1 MDSSMLYRPAGKWQ
15 VWAAFCGA
23 VLVHIGAVVLADRSS
38 AAAAADATEVPPDV
52 IIVPIIDDPQP
63 VDPIDPPRDLAPPP
77 PPAIDSLFIE
87 EQPLPPPVRQ
97 RLDRRSHVP
106 VQAAAAAPRMTMTS
120 AKVLAI
126 NAPRPEYPYEA
137 RRVRAIGSGVAVLT
151 VDPATGHVTDVRMAR
166 SIGNVVLDNAAI
178 SGFRRWRFKP
188 GTVSIV
194 HTPITYTL
202 TGASF

>member
-1 MDSSMLYRPAGKWQ
+1 MDSSMFYRPGGKWQ
-15 VWAAFCGA
+15 VCAAFCGA
-23 VLVHIGAVVLADRSS
+23 VLVHVAAVGMADRS
-38 AAAAADATEVPPDV
+38 AAAPADAAEPLPDV

-63 VDPIDPPRDLAPPP
+63 VDPIDPPPELAPPP
-77 PPAIDSLFIE
+77 PPTTESTFVDDYPS
-87 EQPLPPPVRQ
+87 PPPVRQ
-97 RLDRRSHVP
+97 RLDRQPQRLVQP
-106 VQAAAAAPRMTMTS
+106 VAAAPRMTMAS

-137 RRVRAIGSGVAVLT
+137 RRVRAIGSGVAILT
-151 VDPATGHVTDVRMAR
+151 VDPVTGHVTDVRMTR

-188 GTVSIV
+188 GTVSV
-194 HTPITYTL
+194 VQTPITYTL